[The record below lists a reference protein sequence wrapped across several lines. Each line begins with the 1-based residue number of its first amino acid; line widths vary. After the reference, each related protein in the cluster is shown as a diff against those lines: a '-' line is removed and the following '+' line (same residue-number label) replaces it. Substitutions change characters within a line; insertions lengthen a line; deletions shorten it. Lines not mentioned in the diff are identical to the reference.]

1 VGAAAYALYLVGLSS
16 HFQKGEEMSM
26 SNESELP
33 QSIWDDLTESVAYI
47 RYQFAVNKIRLVK
60 DQGIT
65 RALDEA
71 ASLGRGQPEG
81 SFDVAKPLL
90 KSVEEVHVVL
100 AFARDL
106 RICVQHGLPVGPHLR
121 RMTSGST
128 DFGVP
133 ATPNERSFFF
143 KDFETELFV
152 AATLVQ
158 AALPVRFLE
167 NDSDPRGE
175 MEVEGLL
182 IEVKHPDS
190 PSSTLRHLTKFSNK
204 LRRFKEL
211 GFFIRS
217 IEDAFGL
224 AWGRGLIASAVNGEC
239 EEQKLDEMERNGLDA
254 ARHASRLGNILGL
267 ASHPEV
273 VGNASRFTRKGSSV
287 VFDEVA
293 ERRGRVDLVKRIA
306 SALGN
311 TPAKWSDID
320 ARIVSDR
327 QKIP

>member
-1 VGAAAYALYLVGLSS
+1 
-16 HFQKGEEMSM
+16 MSVT
-26 SNESELP
+26 NESELA
-33 QSIWDDLTESVAYI
+33 QNIWDDLTESVAYI
-47 RYQFAVNKIRLVK
+47 RDQFATNKIPLVK

-71 ASLGRGQPEG
+71 ESLGKGQPEG
-81 SFDVAKPLL
+81 SFDVSKPLL

-128 DFGVP
+128 DFGVR
-133 ATPNERSFFF
+133 AAPNERSFFF
-143 KDFETELFV
+143 KDFETEFFV

-167 NDSDPRGE
+167 DDSDPRGE
-175 MEVEGLL
+175 MEVEGLM

-224 AWGRGLIASAVNGEC
+224 AWGRGLTANTVNGEW

-267 ASHPEV
+267 ASLASHPEV
-273 VGNASRFTRKGSSV
+273 VGNASRFTQKGSSI

-293 ERRGRVDLVKRIA
+293 KQRGRFDLVKRIA
-306 SALGN
+306 SALSRN
-311 TPAKWSDID
+311 PTEWSDIY
-320 ARIVSDR
+320 APIVSNR
-327 QKIP
+327 NTIT

>member
-1 VGAAAYALYLVGLSS
+1 
-16 HFQKGEEMSM
+16 MT
-26 SNESELP
+26 NESDIS
-33 QSIWDDLTESVAYI
+33 QGIWDDLIECVTYI
-47 RYQFAVNKIRLVK
+47 REQFAANKIRLVK
-60 DQGIT
+60 DEGIT
-65 RALDEA
+65 KALDEA
-71 ASLGRGQPEG
+71 ESLGRGRPEG
-81 SFDVAKPLL
+81 AFDAAKPLL
-90 KSVEEVHVVL
+90 KSVEEVHVVI

-106 RICVQHGLPVGPHLR
+106 RLCVQHSLPVGPHLR

-133 ATPNERSFFF
+133 AAPNERVFFF

-190 PSSTLRHLTKFSNK
+190 PSSTPRHLTKFSNK
-204 LRRFKEL
+204 LRRSKES

-224 AWGRGLIASAVNGEC
+224 AWGRDLTAKTANGEW
-239 EEQKLDEMERNGLDA
+239 EEQKADEMERNGLDA
-254 ARHASRLGNILGL
+254 AQHASRLGNILGFATL

-273 VGNASRFTRKGSSV
+273 VGNASRFTRKGSAI
-287 VFDEVA
+287 VFDKVA
-293 ERRGRVDLVKRIA
+293 EQWGRFDLVMRIA

-311 TPAKWSDID
+311 APTKWSHVTQQDP
-320 ARIVSDR
+320 S
-327 QKIP
+327 

>member
-1 VGAAAYALYLVGLSS
+1 
-16 HFQKGEEMSM
+16 MSM
-26 SNESELP
+26 TNDSNLSKNN
-33 QSIWDDLTESVAYI
+33 WDDLTESVNFI
-47 RYQFAVNKIRLVK
+47 RDQFATNKIRLVE

-71 ASLGRGQPEG
+71 ESLGRGRPEG

-90 KSVEEVHVVL
+90 KSIEEIHVVI

-106 RICVQHGLPVGPHLR
+106 RACVQHGLPVGPHLR

-133 ATPNERSFFF
+133 AAPNERTFFF

-152 AATLVQ
+152 AATLAQ

-175 MEVEGLL
+175 MEVYGLL

-190 PSSTLRHLTKFSNK
+190 PSSTLRHLTKFSDK
-204 LRRFKEL
+204 LRRSKEL

-224 AWGRGLIASAVNGEC
+224 AWGRNLTANAVNGGW

-254 ARHASRLGNILGL
+254 ARHAFRLGNILGL
-267 ASHPEV
+267 ASLASHPEI
-273 VGNASRFTRKGSSV
+273 VGNASRFPRKGSSV

-293 ERRGRVDLVKRIA
+293 ERWGRLDLVTRIA
-306 SALGN
+306 SAFSN
-311 TPAKWSDID
+311 TPRKWSDIYTPID
-320 ARIVSDR
+320 SNTET
-327 QKIP
+327 IP

>member
-1 VGAAAYALYLVGLSS
+1 MTDEIDLSR
-16 HFQKGEEMSM
+16 
-26 SNESELP
+26 
-33 QSIWDDLTESVAYI
+33 SIWDDLTDSVSYI
-47 RYQFAVNKIRLVK
+47 REQFATNKIRLVK
-60 DQGIT
+60 NEGIT

-71 ASLGRGQPEG
+71 ESLGRGRPEG
-81 SFDVAKPLL
+81 SFVLAKPLL
-90 KSVEEVHVVL
+90 KSVEEIHVVL

-106 RICVQHGLPVGPHLR
+106 RLCVQHGLPVGPHLR

-133 ATPNERSFFF
+133 AAPNEQSFFF

-190 PSSTLRHLTKFSNK
+190 PFSTLRHLTKFSNR
-204 LRRFKEL
+204 LRRSKEP
-211 GFFIRS
+211 GFFIRL

-224 AWGRGLIASAVNGEC
+224 GWGRDLTENAANGEW
-239 EEQKLDEMERNGLDA
+239 EEQKLNEMERNGLNA
-254 ARHASRLGNILGL
+254 ARHASRLGNVLGLATL

-273 VGNASRFTRKGSSV
+273 VGNASRFTRKGSAI

-293 ERRGRVDLVKRIA
+293 EHWGRFNLVNRIA

-311 TPAKWSDID
+311 TPTKWSRID
-320 ARIVSDR
+320 APIVSNTETIR
-327 QKIP
+327 